1 MTHDFLSVFPYKME
15 KRKKCAPWKCNL
27 VQDFDRKAW
36 IKKEMYNHSTYAYL

>member
-15 KRKKCAPWKCNL
+15 KRKKCVPWKCNL
-27 VQDFDRKAW
+27 GQDFDRKAW